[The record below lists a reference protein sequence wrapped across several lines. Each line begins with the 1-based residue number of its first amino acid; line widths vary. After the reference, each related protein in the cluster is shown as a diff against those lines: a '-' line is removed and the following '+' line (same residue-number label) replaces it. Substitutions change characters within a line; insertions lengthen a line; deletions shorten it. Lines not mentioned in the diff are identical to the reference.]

1 MAGTN
6 RMLFLISV
14 FYAPLSPAMM
24 RSGTFFFFYSQRRM
38 INTIKVRGWNETL

>member
-24 RSGTFFFFYSQRRM
+24 RSGTFLLFSQRRM
-38 INTIKVRGWNETL
+38 INTIKVRSWNETL